1 MRTFLLAAAIAAA
14 SPIALLAGQ
23 AAAQTAAP
31 ASADSRLWLEEVEGA
46 KALGW
51 VKAHNA
57 KAEDVLARDPRYAGL
72 LADAVRIE
80 SAVDRIPTPSFVGQ
94 AVYNFWQDGTHVRG
108 VWRRTTLEGFQAKDV
123 AWETVLDLDALAKAE
138 NANWIWK
145 GATCR
150 KPANDRCLVALSNG
164 GKDAV
169 EIREFDLK
177 TKAFVPGGFR
187 LPEGKQTVDWLD
199 DDTLILGRDWGPENR
214 GAEAG
219 APTVTESGYAFVV
232 KTLKRGQ
239 DLSQAKEVFRG
250 TPKDVSASAHVLK
263 DGQGRKVVRLE
274 RGVDFF
280 NSEHFLLTDKG
291 PVTLALPLKST
302 IHGFVDGKLIV
313 TLEEAW
319 TGGGAA
325 RPQGAL
331 IAATPEALIAGTG
344 PVDTLFAPGPRQ
356 SIDAVDTTRN
366 RVVVAAYDNVR
377 GEVRTFA
384 PKAGGGWTESRL
396 PAAANSSVALV
407 ATADDDDRLF
417 YSVEGFV
424 TPTELTLADA
434 ASGAAKAVK
443 ALPARFDASRE
454 VVEQFEATSKDGTK
468 IPYFVVRPKD
478 LKFDGGAPA
487 LLYGYGGFQLSK
499 PPVYNAELGKLWL
512 ERGGVYLQAN
522 IRGGGEFGPA
532 WHEQVKG
539 KNRQKAFDDFYAV
552 AEDAIARKIT
562 SPRRLGAYGR
572 SNGGLLMGVVFTQR
586 PDLWNAVVIESP
598 LLDMLRYPKLPAGA
612 SWVGEYGD
620 PEKPDERAW
629 IAAYSPYQNVRPGV
643 KYPLPYIS
651 TSTKDDRVHPG
662 HARKFAAELE
672 DEGYPVIYYEN
683 TDGGHAN
690 SADPTAAAARWARH
704 YTYLSRQL
712 MD

>member
-1 MRTFLLAAAIAAA
+1 MRSVFIALALAAATPAIAQ
-14 SPIALLAGQ
+14 Q
-23 AAAQTAAP
+23 APATAAIATDP
-31 ASADSRLWLEEVEGA
+31 NLWLEDVEGA
-46 KALGW
+46 KALDW

-57 KAEDVLARDPRYAGL
+57 KAEDVLTKDPRYAGL
-72 LADAVRIE
+72 LADAIKIE
-80 SAVDRIPTPSFVGQ
+80 GAVDRIPTPSFVGP

-108 VWRRTTLEGFQAKDV
+108 VWRRTSLEGFQAKDV
-123 AWETVLDLDALAKAE
+123 AWETVLDLDQLSRAE
-138 NANWIWK
+138 HANWIWK

-187 LPEGKQTVDWLD
+187 LPESKQTVEWLD
-199 DDTLILGRDWGPENR
+199 DDTLILTRDWGPENR

-219 APTVTESGYAFVV
+219 KPTVTESGYGFVV

-239 DLSQAKEVFRG
+239 ALAEAREVYRG
-250 TPKDVSASAHVLK
+250 TPRDVSVTPRVLK
-263 DGQGRKVVRLE
+263 DGQGRKVVLLD

-280 NSEHFLLTDKG
+280 NSEHFALTDQG
-291 PVTLALPLKST
+291 PVKLALPAKST
-302 IHGFVDGKLIV
+302 VQGFVEGQLIV
-313 TLEEAW
+313 TLQEAW
-319 TGGGAA
+319 TTGGRTYA
-325 RPQGAL
+325 QGAL
-331 IAATPEALIAGTG
+331 IAATPEVVKTGAGRI
-344 PVDTLFAPGPRQ
+344 DTLFAPGPRQ
-356 SIDAVDTTRN
+356 SIDDVETTKN

-377 GEVRTFA
+377 GGVRTFA
-384 PKAGGGWTESRL
+384 PKAGGGWSEGEL
-396 PAAANSSVALV
+396 PAAANSSVAIV
-407 ATADDDDRLF
+407 ATADDDDRVF
-417 YSVEGFV
+417 YSVEGFIA
-424 TPTELTLADA
+424 PTELKLADA
-434 ASGAAKAVK
+434 ANGQARTVK

-454 VVEQFEATSKDGTK
+454 VVEQFEATSKDGTR

-478 LKFDGGAPA
+478 LKFDGTAPT
-487 LLYGYGGFQLSK
+487 LLYAYGGFQLSK

-598 LLDMLRYPKLPAGA
+598 LLDMLRFHKLLAGA
-612 SWVGEYGD
+612 SWMGEYGD
-620 PEKPDERAW
+620 PDKPEERAW
-629 IAAYSPYQNVRPGV
+629 IAAYSPYQNVKPGV

-672 DEGYPVIYYEN
+672 EQGHPFLYYEN

-704 YTYLSRQL
+704 YTYLSQQL